1 MRRAL
6 TIENSEPTEKI
17 IEKSRFIA
25 YSSRAEG
32 EEKARAFLAE
42 LKKEHPFAT
51 HICYAY
57 IGDKQGNVQRF
68 SDNGEPQGTAGMPI
82 LENLKSRDLVLSV
95 LAVVRYFGGVKLGA
109 GGLTRAYFSAAKEHL
124 EQASFCEI
132 VPCETWRFSA
142 EYAAAES
149 VKKLLEKRGIV
160 PTVTYAEKAE
170 FITSVPPR
178 NCFSPFEWRRSAYR
192 QPDRKDTDSKTA
204 KLRRNTSSRKRIPA
218 NAQ

>member
-6 TIENSEPTEKI
+6 TIDDSEPTEKI

-25 YSSRAEG
+25 YSLRTEG

-42 LKKEHPFAT
+42 IKKEHPFAT
-51 HICYAY
+51 HICYAF

-82 LENLKSRDLVLSV
+82 LENLKSRNLTLCT

-124 EQASFCEI
+124 EKARFCEI
-132 VPCETWRFSA
+132 LPCETWAFPV

-149 VKKLLEKRGIV
+149 VKKLLEKHGLTPQI
-160 PTVTYAEKAE
+160 TYTEKAE
-170 FITSVPPR
+170 FILRVKTTQAQEV
-178 NCFSPFEWRRSAYR
+178 RRALSDLLCGKADITVKEVSDGYFR
-192 QPDRKDTDSKTA
+192 V
-204 KLRRNTSSRKRIPA
+204 
-218 NAQ
+218 